1 MLWVLNRKH
10 NDYIVQI
17 SYSVSS
23 VVCSREHVP
32 KLIHGLNSNDET
44 KKLIENEKHEQT
56 S

>member
-10 NDYIVQI
+10 NA

-32 KLIHGLNSNDET
+32 KLIHGLNSNYET
-44 KKLIENEKHEQT
+44 YKLIENEKHEQT